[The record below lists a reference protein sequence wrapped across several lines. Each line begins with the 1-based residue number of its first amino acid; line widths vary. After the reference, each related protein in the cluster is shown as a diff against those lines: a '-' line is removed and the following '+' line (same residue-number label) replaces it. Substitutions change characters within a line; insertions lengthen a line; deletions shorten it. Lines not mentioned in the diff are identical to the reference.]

1 MIDAFKSAKQ
11 TRILRCAS
19 ERTDGMKT
27 IDSLIDFLDRI
38 STPRMTEMQIEII
51 ENKLLD
57 LAIEGEEAARR
68 HADLYRSRLNWEE
81 TRSAEQRQ
89 NLVDQAQDAQA
100 WLARQR
106 CVA

>member
-1 MIDAFKSAKQ
+1 
-11 TRILRCAS
+11 
-19 ERTDGMKT
+19 MKT
-27 IDSLIDFLDRI
+27 IDSLIHFLDRVA
-38 STPRMTEMQIEII
+38 TPRMTDTQIEII

-68 HADLYRSRLNWEE
+68 YADLYRSRLKWEE

-100 WLARQR
+100 WLSRMTLA
-106 CVA
+106 VHNEFSA

>member
-1 MIDAFKSAKQ
+1 
-11 TRILRCAS
+11 
-19 ERTDGMKT
+19 MKT
-27 IDSLIDFLDRI
+27 IDSLIDFLDRVA
-38 STPRMTEMQIEII
+38 TPRMTDTQIEII

-68 HADLYRSRLNWEE
+68 YADLYRSRLNWEE

-100 WLARQR
+100 WLSR
-106 CVA
+106 CASPITVP